1 MPVAGRGLLRRRAG
15 AASVIRL
22 AGTGLL
28 APICRC
34 GFYWRCFTGVLY
46 GRCFTGV
53 ALLALLYW
61 CCFTGVALLVL
72 LYWCCFT
79 GVALL
84 VLLCWCCF
92 AGVALLVLLL
102 LVLLL
107 LVSLLSVSIVGAGY
121 WSVRLAWVVCF
132 GEMHVKDR
140 FYYVRRPYG
149 GLPQRSERRLSRCQK
164 YRSA

>member
-1 MPVAGRGLLRRRAG
+1 VRLDLELADAGGRSRA
-15 AASVIRL
+15 AAAACWRCFGDTACWYRL
-22 AGTGLL
+22 AGSNLPVRLL
-28 APICRC
+28 L
-34 GFYWRCFTGVLY
+34 V
-46 GRCFTGV
+46 
-53 ALLALLYW
+53 LLYW

-79 GVALL
+79 GVA
-84 VLLCWCCF
+84 
-92 AGVALLVLLL
+92 L

>member
-1 MPVAGRGLLRRRAG
+1 MLVPACWLQFAG
-15 AASVIRL
+15 AA
-22 AGTGLL
+22 
-28 APICRC
+28 
-34 GFYWRCFTGVLY
+34 FTGVALPAF
-46 GRCFTGV
+46 FTGV

-61 CCFTGVALLVL
+61 RCFTGVALLVL

-84 VLLCWCCF
+84 VLL
-92 AGVALLVLLL
+92 LLVLLL

-107 LVSLLSVSIVGAGY
+107 PVSLLSVSIVGAGY